1 MYCMDNMDH
10 LHQLVILCICLACI
24 YAHFRTHVPRHT
36 STYMWKVPDVPI
48 FETESGVAHMSMHM
62 SVHKS
67 MHMSAHKSI
76 HMSTHMSQVLGVWKF
91 GYEEGHVLA
100 EA

>member
-24 YAHFRTHVPRHT
+24 HAHFRTHVPRHT
-36 STYMWKVPDVPI
+36 STYVWKVPDVPI
-48 FETESGVAHMSMHM
+48 FETESGLAHMSMHM

-67 MHMSAHKSI
+67 MHI
-76 HMSTHMSQVLGVWKF
+76 HTHVYPYVAGTGCLEIRVRRKGRV
-91 GYEEGHVLA
+91 G
-100 EA
+100 